1 MKKTLSAFV
10 RQTFWRLLK
19 EIDLDGLYS
28 LKRTGPLLEDGWL
41 RSYREGAS
49 VDARGEPL
57 PWITYPAIE
66 FLRRRIQPGMSV
78 FEYGS
83 GGSTIWWANRVRE
96 VISVEH
102 DQEWFERVRED
113 LSSRATICQIDLEY
127 GGAYAKEIQKY
138 QSRFDIVVVDGRDR
152 VNCLKNCI
160 SALKCSGVVILD
172 NSDRPEYAEGF
183 NFMRTNGFRHIEFV
197 GLSPIVNIKTETSI
211 FYRSDNALG
220 I

>member
-1 MKKTLSAFV
+1 M
-10 RQTFWRLLK
+10 
-19 EIDLDGLYS
+19 DLDGLYS
-28 LKRTGPLLEDGWL
+28 LKRCGPLLEDGWF

-49 VDARGEPL
+49 VDATGAPL

-66 FLRRRIQPGMSV
+66 FIKRRIQPSMSV

-102 DQEWFERVRED
+102 DRDWFEKVRES
-113 LSSRATICQIDLEY
+113 LGSRATISQIDLEY

-138 QSRFDIVVVDGRDR
+138 ESRFDIVVIDGRDR
-152 VNCLKNCI
+152 ANCLKNCLP
-160 SALKCSGVVILD
+160 ALKPSGVVILD
-172 NSDRPEYAEGF
+172 NSERPEYTEGIV
-183 NFMRTNGFRHIEFV
+183 FMKANGFRSIEFV
-197 GLSPIVNIKTETSI
+197 GLSPIVNIKNQTTI
-211 FYRSDNALG
+211 FYRDDNVLG